1 MFVSPAN
8 SAWVHL
14 KCTVQAEKS
23 TKSAKKKKKQKT
35 QNAQNANAGNTIK
48 LPLNFKKIYGWENH
62 MNSTIPLTKST
73 LDIFLLLA

>member
-23 TKSAKKKKKQKT
+23 TKSAKKKKKKRKMHKMPT
-35 QNAQNANAGNTIK
+35 QETQSNFPLISRKFMDGRTI
-48 LPLNFKKIYGWENH
+48 
-62 MNSTIPLTKST
+62 
-73 LDIFLLLA
+73 